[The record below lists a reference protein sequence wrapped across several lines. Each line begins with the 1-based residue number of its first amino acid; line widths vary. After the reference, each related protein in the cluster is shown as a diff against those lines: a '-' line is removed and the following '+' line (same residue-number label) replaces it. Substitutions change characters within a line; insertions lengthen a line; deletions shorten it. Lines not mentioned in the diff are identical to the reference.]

1 MFANKHG
8 NGAVTERTLKEMT
21 RGREVLR
28 KETPSLPPYVPN
40 IHYRNVRKADRA
52 YGRAENKL
60 PEELHRAPWYLNI
73 KGEHQWVMQLVSN
86 HSYNAATDMDGGKVV
101 AEIPINDIDQ
111 FPTDEDIANI
121 MLLAG

>member
-60 PEELHRAPWYLNI
+60 PEEL
-73 KGEHQWVMQLVSN
+73 QWVMQLVSN

-121 MLLAG
+121 MLLVG